1 MSLTRPIKTSEL
13 ELIEY
18 LEKRYS
24 SYSGILTLWE
34 KRFMLDIIGKYW
46 QYKSN
51 MLVSNNQVNQ
61 LLKISEKVPI

>member
-1 MSLTRPIKTSEL
+1 MSLTRPIKVSEL

-18 LEKRYS
+18 LEKKLD
-24 SYSGILTLWE
+24 SYNGILTPWE
-34 KRFMLDIIGKYW
+34 KHFMEDVIGKYR